1 MNERGE
7 GSKSLLWIVLVAIVL
22 LLILWATGILDFSS
36 DGELKAPDVEVSA
49 EGGELPDIDADVADI
64 STGTETVEVP
74 TLEVEGA
81 DAAAEDD
88 DGNN

>member
-7 GSKSLLWIVLVAIVL
+7 GSKSLLWIVLVAIVVVL
-22 LLILWATGILDFSS
+22 VLWATGILDF
-36 DGELKAPDVEVSA
+36 DAEGDLQAPDVEVT
-49 EGGELPDIDADVADI
+49 GGEVPDIDADVADI

-74 TLEVEGA
+74 TLEVDQA

-88 DGNN
+88 D